1 MQTCSI
7 ADKRVWSLSE
17 SHVVQHIGVY
27 QRLLPEKYDRE
38 RGEVREKRRLNGK
51 EKGSGSVTG

>member
-38 RGEVREKRRLNGK
+38 RGGVRERRRLNG
-51 EKGSGSVTG
+51 